1 MASLPIRGAI
11 WPVCEPQSRMA
22 NPRGR
27 GVTQNLTRIGLVVS
41 PRRGL
46 GKWLARAALAL
57 ICLAIGAAASHFYES
72 RQADRLQQ
80 QAAAEHDQQQLQQ
93 QLDQSRLALRM
104 SEARGQ
110 ELEHEIA
117 TLIQKLRE
125 CQEELTFFRKAR
137 DGKR

>member
-1 MASLPIRGAI
+1 
-11 WPVCEPQSRMA
+11 MA

-41 PRRGL
+41 PRRGV

-57 ICLAIGAAASHFYES
+57 VCLATGAAATHFYES

-80 QAAAEHDQQQLQQ
+80 QAEAAHDQQQLQQ
-93 QLDQSRLALRM
+93 QLEQTRLALRM
-104 SEARGQ
+104 SEGRGQ
-110 ELEHEIA
+110 ELEREIA